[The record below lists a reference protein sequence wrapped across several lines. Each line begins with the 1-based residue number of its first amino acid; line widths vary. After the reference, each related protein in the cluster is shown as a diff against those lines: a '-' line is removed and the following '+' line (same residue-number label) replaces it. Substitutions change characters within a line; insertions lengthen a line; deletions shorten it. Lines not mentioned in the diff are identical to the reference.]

1 MRLSLLRSSFLAVAL
16 LWAGGANAVPI
27 DYAVEVG
34 SEGSFAFSYLHDAD
48 SGNGQFYYSGDKLFE
63 LTGTISGSFEAA
75 TGVLELDT
83 DIVLDALVRAEAAAA
98 PWNLTP
104 GQIWDF
110 NITGGTLTNP
120 PGGDDLFSG
129 SFTYALVDLSNVTQA
144 SGTFYFAAVDFPG
157 SPNTLTTEQLAA
169 WGNNWDNTAG
179 SATPPDRGSN
189 GLDRLGVDIRAQ
201 GTVIPEPTG
210 FIVFGIGA
218 LVAAAGATASRRRE
232 VEA

>member
-1 MRLSLLRSSFLAVAL
+1 MRLSLLRSTFLAAAL

-48 SGNGQFYYSGDKLFE
+48 SGNGQFYFSGDKLFE

-75 TGVLELDT
+75 TGVLELDN
-83 DIVLDALVRAEAAAA
+83 DIVLDALVRAEASG
-98 PWNLTP
+98 LGFTP
-104 GQIWDF
+104 GELWDF

-144 SGTFYFAAVDFPG
+144 SGTFYFAAVNFPG

-169 WGNNWDNTAG
+169 WANNWDNTAG
-179 SATPPDRGSN
+179 SATPPPRGSN
-189 GLDRLGVDIRAQ
+189 GLGRLGVDIRAQ